1 MAITY
6 DFTIVATNI
15 AGLSKVV
22 PQNEDAFCYLVD
34 ETDYTVFAD
43 GSTALFAERIGD
55 FVSDAGHAHM
65 CCDIA

>member
-15 AGLSKVV
+15 TGLSKVV
-22 PQNEDAFCYLVD
+22 PLNEAAFCYLVD
-34 ETDYTVFAD
+34 ETELTVLAD
-43 GSTALFAERIGD
+43 GSTALFHERLGD
-55 FVSDAGHAHM
+55 FISDAGHAHM